1 MPRSPQQKR
10 KLLILLDTLQR
21 QSDENHPLPLTAL
34 IEALAREGISAE
46 RKAIYDDLETLRLQG
61 YDIQNRKREGYYLGQ
76 RPFQLAELK
85 LLVDAVQSS
94 KFISQKKSAQLIS
107 KLEGLTSVHEA
118 AKLQRQVYVDRRLK
132 TANETVYYAVDAL
145 HDAIAA
151 GRQVTFRYFDYDV
164 FKRKAYRHEG
174 ALYQVSPYALLQ
186 AEENYYLVAF
196 DAGRGQVRHY
206 RVDKMERLTVTGLPR
221 GGREAFAAFALAVY
235 SKEHFGMYGGRLQRV
250 KLRFRRRLVGVAL
263 DRFGQDATLIPDG
276 EDWFTVSVQ
285 VAVSPQFFGWLFGL
299 GDGVELAAPEEVRL
313 QMARQ
318 LQQAAAL
325 YEETTEDRL
334 QRPIR

>member
-1 MPRSPQQKR
+1 
-10 KLLILLDTLQR
+10 
-21 QSDENHPLPLTAL
+21 
-34 IEALAREGISAE
+34 
-46 RKAIYDDLETLRLQG
+46 
-61 YDIQNRKREGYYLGQ
+61 
-76 RPFQLAELK
+76 
-85 LLVDAVQSS
+85 
-94 KFISQKKSAQLIS
+94 
-107 KLEGLTSVHEA
+107 
-118 AKLQRQVYVDRRLK
+118 
-132 TANETVYYAVDAL
+132 
-145 HDAIAA
+145 
-151 GRQVTFRYFDYDV
+151 
-164 FKRKAYRHEG
+164 
-174 ALYQVSPYALLQ
+174 
-186 AEENYYLVAF
+186 
-196 DAGRGQVRHY
+196 
-206 RVDKMERLTVTGLPR
+206 
-221 GGREAFAAFALAVY
+221 
-235 SKEHFGMYGGRLQRV
+235 MYGGRLQRV